1 MIDVVANVGAAGVMA
16 DPLAVGMDVRS
27 VGMAI
32 LILEIAMLVGRASG
46 SAVNRWR
53 AVLRNRLMG
62 RFLMRR
68 RMLASFLR

>member
-1 MIDVVANVGAAGVMA
+1 
-16 DPLAVGMDVRS
+16 MDVRS